1 MMLEHTAV
9 VSSRGSARWTRGHP
23 WIFSSDVVERPGDV
37 AGLARVTEQNGRPL
51 GWALWSPQSEIAL
64 RLLSREADAPDDAW
78 FAARVAGA
86 VARRATLAAEAN
98 AYRLIH
104 GEGDGLPSCV
114 ADRYDR
120 WIVVQLLSAGLETYR
135 DTVVHAL
142 KAAAPWCEGILAR
155 HDVPVRGREGL
166 PMGVELLWGDVPRTV
181 EVREHG
187 VRYLAAPWDGQKTGA
202 FLDQREHRVLV
213 GQVSRG
219 RGLDC
224 FAYHGSFALHMAQ
237 RCEHV
242 VALDISAPAL
252 ERAAEHAALNG
263 LTNIEPVVADAF
275 EELKRRERARERFD
289 TIVVDPPAF
298 AKSKGAL
305 AAAMRGYHEVN
316 LRAMRLLAPGGTL
329 FTASCSFHLR
339 KAEFLAMLEGAA
351 KDSGRRL
358 ALRQLTTQGLDHP
371 EIVTIPETGYLKGA
385 VLEAVD

>member
-1 MMLEHTAV
+1 MILAHTAV

-23 WIFSSDVVERPGDV
+23 WIFSSDVAERPGDR
-37 AGLARVTEQNGRPL
+37 AGIAQVTEANGRPL
-51 GWALWSPQSEIAL
+51 GWALWSPGSEIAL
-64 RLLSREADAPDDAW
+64 RLLTRDTEAPDAAW
-78 FAARVAGA
+78 FERAVATA
-86 VARRATLAAEAN
+86 VARRSSLEAHAN
-98 AYRLIH
+98 AFRLVH
-104 GEGDGLPSCV
+104 GEGDGLPSVV

-120 WIVVQLLSAGLETYR
+120 WIVVQLLSAGVETCR
-135 DTVVHAL
+135 EAL
-142 KAAAPWCEGILAR
+142 VSALRTAAPWCEGILAR

-213 GQVSRG
+213 GGLSRG

-237 RCEHV
+237 RCETV

-263 LTNIEPVVADAF
+263 FTNIEPVVADAF
-275 EELKRRERARERFD
+275 DELKRRERARERFD

-305 AAAMRGYHEVN
+305 AAALRGYHEVN
-316 LRAMRLLAPGGTL
+316 LRAMRLLGPSGTL

-339 KAEFLAMLEGAA
+339 KPEFLAMLEAAA

-385 VLEAVD
+385 VLQAVD